1 MSRHSSGGSKWK
13 KLRLQILARDNHT
26 CAYCGGEATTID
38 HIIPKAKGG
47 SDTESNLIACCRTCN
62 TLKSDKAL
70 QRIQWINS
78 KYKHIIKNVSSV

>member
-26 CAYCGGEATTID
+26 CQYCGSEATTID

-47 SDTESNLIACCRTCN
+47 SDTESNLIASCRTCN
-62 TLKSDKAL
+62 TAKSDKAL
-70 QRIQWINS
+70 MRTQWINPR
-78 KYKHIIKNVSSV
+78 YKTVLKNISSV